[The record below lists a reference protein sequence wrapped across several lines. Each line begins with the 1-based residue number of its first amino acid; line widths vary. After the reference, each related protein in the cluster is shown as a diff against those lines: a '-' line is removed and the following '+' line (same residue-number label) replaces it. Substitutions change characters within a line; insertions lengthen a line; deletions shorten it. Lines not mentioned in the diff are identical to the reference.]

1 MKKNKTLLLSLACV
15 TMLCS
20 CGNSV
25 SLEKAKEHCAA
36 NYSQTAVEE
45 KYQSATAKTVTDVKK
60 SEGIFEKFFKA
71 GKTEDETKYPVA
83 IVTDDDLD
91 NFGEDGKFTINGK
104 SLTASGKVDL
114 KELLDDAAE
123 YAKGTATVKNEYNAE
138 GLLTKSTTN
147 MDLTMNYS
155 AGGITISGSLKC
167 SEVTTITY
175 TAK

>member
-36 NYSQTAVEE
+36 NYSQAAVEE
-45 KYQSATAKTVTDVKK
+45 KYASASAKTVTDVKK
-60 SEGIFEKFFKA
+60 SEGIFETFFKT
-71 GKTEDETKYPVA
+71 GKTEEEIKYPVA
-83 IVTDDDLD
+83 IVTDKDLET
-91 NFGEDGKFTINGK
+91 FGEDAKFTINGK
-104 SLTASGKVDL
+104 KLTVSGKVDL

-123 YAKGTATVKNEYNAE
+123 YAKGTTNVKNEYNEE

-155 AGGITISGSLKC
+155 VAGITVSGALKC
-167 SEVTTITY
+167 SMVTTITY